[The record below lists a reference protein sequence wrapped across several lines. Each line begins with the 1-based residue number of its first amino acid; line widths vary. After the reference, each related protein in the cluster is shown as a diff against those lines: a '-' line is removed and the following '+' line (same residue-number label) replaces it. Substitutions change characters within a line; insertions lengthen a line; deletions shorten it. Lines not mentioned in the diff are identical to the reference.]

1 MATKSKSAA
10 KSKAQTQPQAPLHA
24 SRDIPF
30 NKLVLSQANVRTIFA
45 DDEIAHL
52 ADDIAERGLI
62 QSLLVRPNVDNDG
75 KETGLFEVI
84 DGGRRFRA
92 CELLVKRKRRPHDA
106 PTSCLIKT
114 DGMPEDDSLAAN
126 TFRADLHPLD
136 ELNAF
141 ATLVAKGKSI
151 EDVAATYKVTPTY
164 VKQRMKLAGL
174 NPVLHAAFRD
184 EKLNLG
190 QLEAFCVSDDQQRQK
205 QVYEALFNKRG
216 YVDDSPY
223 AIRSALTEKTVR
235 VGDKRVKFIG
245 LKAYQKA
252 GGAALTDLFNPNGGE
267 YLTDPALVNQLVQ
280 KKFDGI
286 RQKHLNAGWKWALGT
301 VDIND
306 LDRKGWDQLV
316 PPPHAPEVQEKI
328 AALEAERD
336 RLYEVDTD
344 DDDEAEAKRIQ
355 DRLDAI
361 DAELETLDTDTAF
374 TAEQMA
380 SAGVVIH
387 LDYQGKPQVTFGHV
401 LPEDRKAAIAA
412 SPAPLEG
419 DAETS
424 TSNGGKQPGGL
435 SMALIGELSSSRTVA
450 LQNATANDFPTA
462 FLAMVHLL
470 ALNHFYHHAS
480 ASCVQLQ
487 KRDTSPL
494 TGEAAKDWA
503 PTKAL
508 AKRDAEWKKQLPD
521 SDAKLWDALLAME
534 DSTLRALFAH
544 CVAMSINAVQTQFG
558 GRECIKHSGQLAA
571 ALGMHMVTA
580 GWTPTVENYLGR
592 VAKPL
597 IVDAVREAK
606 GDEDADIL
614 SGLKKTEMATE
625 AERLLQGTGWLP
637 QILRAAPATET
648 PQAGEDD
655 IPAFLTQGEPEGANA
670 AA

>member
-1 MATKSKSAA
+1 MATKSKSTA
-10 KSKAQTQPQAPLHA
+10 KSKAQAQPQAPLHA

-62 QSLLVRPNVDNDG
+62 QSLLVRPNVDNEG
-75 KETGLFEVI
+75 KDTGLFEVI

-92 CELLVKRKRRPHDA
+92 CELLVKRKRRPLDA

-141 ATLVAKGKSI
+141 NTLVAKGKSI

-280 KKFDGI
+280 KKFDGM

-336 RLYEVDTD
+336 RLYEAET
-344 DDDEAEAKRIQ
+344 DDDEAEDKRIQ

-380 SAGVVIH
+380 SSGVVIH
-387 LDYQGKPQVTFGHV
+387 LDYQGKPQVTYGHV

-412 SPAPLEG
+412 SPAPLES
-419 DAETS
+419 DEQTAT
-424 TSNGGKQPGGL
+424 TIGGKKPSGL
-435 SMALIGELSSSRTVA
+435 SMSLVEELTSARTVA
-450 LQNATANDFPTA
+450 LRNAMANDFSAA
-462 FLAMVHLL
+462 FLGVLHVM
-470 ALNHFYHHAS
+470 ALSHFYHRSHL
-480 ASCVQLQ
+480 SCLQLQ
-487 KRDTSPL
+487 KRDAPTLS
-494 TGEAAKDWA
+494 GEAAKQWTPA
-503 PTKAL
+503 EL
-508 AKRDAEWKKQLPD
+508 MAKRDAEWKKQLPD
-521 SDAKLWDALLAME
+521 DAEQLWDALLAME
-534 DSTLRALFAH
+534 DTTRRSLFAH
-544 CVAMSINAVQTQFG
+544 VAGMSINAVQAQFTN
-558 GRECIKHSGQLAA
+558 REAIPHAGQLATA
-571 ALGMHMVTA
+571 MGMHMVTS
-580 GWTPTVENYLGR
+580 GWAPTAANYLGR

-597 IVDAVREAK
+597 IIDAVREAK
-606 GDEDADIL
+606 GEEDADIL

-648 PQAGEDD
+648 PQVDEDD
-655 IPAFLTQGEPEGANA
+655 IPAFLTQGGPEGANA

>member
-1 MATKSKSAA
+1 MATKSKSTATA
-10 KSKAQTQPQAPLHA
+10 KAQAQPQVILYPT
-24 SRDIPF
+24 RDIPL
-30 NKLVLSQANVRTIFA
+30 NLLSLSEANVRTIFT
-45 DDEIAHL
+45 DEEIKDL
-52 ADDIAERGLI
+52 ADDIASRGI
-62 QSLLVRPNVDNDG
+62 VQAFLVRPAADDG
-75 KETGLFEVI
+75 KDSGRFEVV

-92 CELLVKRKRRPHDA
+92 SQLLVKQKRLPADA
-106 PTSCLIKT
+106 AIPCVVKP

-141 ATLVAKGKSI
+141 NTLVAKGKSV

-174 NPVLHAAFRD
+174 NPVLHAAFRE
-184 EKLNLG
+184 EKMNLG
-190 QLEAFCVSDDQQRQK
+190 RLEAFCVSDDQKRQK

-216 YVDDSPY
+216 YVDNSPH

-280 KKFDGI
+280 KKFDGM
-286 RQKHLNAGWKWALGT
+286 RQKHLDAGWKWALGT

-344 DDDEAEAKRIQ
+344 DDEAEDKRVQ
-355 DRLDAI
+355 ERLDAI
-361 DAELETLDTDTAF
+361 DAELETLDTDTSF

-380 SAGVVIH
+380 SAGVLIY
-387 LDYQGKPQVTFGHV
+387 LDWNGKSQVTYGHV
-401 LPEDRKAAIAA
+401 LPEDRKAAMAA
-412 SPAPLEG
+412 SPAPLGG
-419 DAETS
+419 DEETS
-424 TSNGGKQPGGL
+424 PSNGGKKPSGL
-435 SMALIGELSSSRTVA
+435 SMSLVEELTSARTVA
-450 LQNATANDFPTA
+450 LRNAMANDFSAA
-462 FLAMVHLL
+462 FLGVLHVM
-470 ALNHFYHHAS
+470 ALTHFYHRSHL
-480 ASCVQLQ
+480 SCLQLQ
-487 KRDTSPL
+487 KRDAPALS
-494 TGEAAKDWA
+494 GEAAKQWA
-503 PTKAL
+503 PAEL
-508 AKRDAEWKKQLPD
+508 MAKRNAEWKKRLPD
-521 SDAKLWDALLAME
+521 DAEQLWDALLAME
-534 DSTLRALFAH
+534 DTTRRSLFAH
-544 CVAMSINAVQTQFG
+544 VAGMTINAVQAQFAN
-558 GRECIKHSGQLAA
+558 REAIPHAGQLANA
-571 ALGMHMVTA
+571 MGMHMVSA
-580 GWTPTVENYLGR
+580 GWTPTAANYLGR

-606 GDEDADIL
+606 GDEELEIL
-614 SGLKKTEMATE
+614 SGLKKTEMAAA

-637 QILRAAPATET
+637 QILRAAPATEA
-648 PQAGEDD
+648 PQVGEDD
-655 IPAFLTQGEPEGANA
+655 IPAFLTQGEAEGANA